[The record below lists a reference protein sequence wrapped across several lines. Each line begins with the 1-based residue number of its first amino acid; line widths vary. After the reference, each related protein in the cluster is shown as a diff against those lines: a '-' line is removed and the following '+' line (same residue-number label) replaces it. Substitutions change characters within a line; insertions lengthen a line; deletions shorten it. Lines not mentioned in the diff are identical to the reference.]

1 MEPKFMTK
9 YISWVLILAAS
20 AVGAGCTMTDA
31 SPPPLAGPSELSLSL
46 AITANPDV
54 LSLDGAS
61 QTLVTIEARDTNG
74 QAAPN
79 VPLRVQILADGQV
92 TDFGSISART
102 LVTGSN
108 GRATF
113 TYTAPSFVGGAIPRL
128 QLSVTPTGT
137 DASAHL
143 DRVVTVQL
151 VQPGSIGASP
161 TAAFTFIPSA
171 PAAFTPVRFDGSTS
185 TAGLGA
191 FITGYLWD
199 FGDGD
204 SATGVAP
211 THQYEEAGTFSVR
224 LTVTDNNGRTGSTS
238 QVVTVSGG
246 TPPTATFVFSPT
258 APSPGQPVFFN
269 ATLSAASAGRRIVS
283 YRWNW
288 GDGKPN
294 GSGSTPS
301 HTFTSAGTYVVVLTV
316 TDDVG
321 QVGRA
326 TQDVAVGVEAE

>member
-1 MEPKFMTK
+1 M
-9 YISWVLILAAS
+9 
-20 AVGAGCTMTDA
+20 
-31 SPPPLAGPSELSLSL
+31 
-46 AITANPDV
+46 
-54 LSLDGAS
+54 
-61 QTLVTIEARDTNG
+61 
-74 QAAPN
+74 
-79 VPLRVQILADGQV
+79 PLRVQILADGQV
-92 TDFGSISART
+92 TDFGTISART

-161 TAAFTFIPSA
+161 TAAFTFIPA
-171 PAAFTPVRFDGSTS
+171 RPGGFTDVRFDGSTS

-191 FITGYLWD
+191 LITGYLWD

-204 SATGVAP
+204 SGTGVTP
-211 THQYEEAGTFSVR
+211 THRVPRRPELIPCGSR
-224 LTVTDNNGRTGSTS
+224 LRTITGAPVSTS
-238 QVVTVSGG
+238 QIVTVSGG

-258 APSPGQPVFFN
+258 APVPGPPVFFN
-269 ATLSAASAGRRIVS
+269 ATQSAASAGHRIVS

-294 GSGSTPS
+294 SSGSTAS
-301 HTFTSAGTYVVVLTV
+301 HTFTSCGHVCR
-316 TDDVG
+316 
-321 QVGRA
+321 RA
-326 TQDVAVGVEAE
+326 DCH

>member
-1 MEPKFMTK
+1 MTK
-9 YISWVLILAAS
+9 YFGYVLVLATAALS
-20 AVGAGCTMTDA
+20 AGCTMTDV
-31 SPPPLAGPSELSLSL
+31 SPPPLAGPSEMSLSL
-46 AITANPDV
+46 VLSANPDV
-54 LSLDGAS
+54 LSLDGSS

-74 QAAPN
+74 QLVPN

-113 TYTAPSFVGGAIPRL
+113 TYTAPSFIGGAIPRL

-151 VQPGSIGASP
+151 VQPGSIGAGP

-171 PAAFTPVRFDGSTS
+171 PAAFTDVRFDGSTS

-191 FITGYLWD
+191 FITGYVWD

-204 SATGVAP
+204 SGTGVTA
-211 THQYEEAGTFSVR
+211 THQYDEAGSYSVR
-224 LTVTDNNGRTGSTS
+224 LTVTDNNGRTNSTA
-238 QVVTVSGG
+238 QIVTVTGG
-246 TPPTATFVFSPT
+246 TPPTATFVSSPT
-258 APSPGQPVFFN
+258 SPAPGQPVFFN
-269 ATLSAASAGRRIVS
+269 GTQSTPGAGHRIVS

-294 GSGSTPS
+294 SSGSTVS
-301 HTFTSAGTYVVVLTV
+301 HTFTAAGTYVVVLTV
-316 TDDVG
+316 TDEAG
-321 QVGRA
+321 QVGRTSA
-326 TQDVAVGVEAE
+326 EIAVGEEPEEEE